1 MNWVHTCVQL
11 MKIRMGLTKITDE
24 DVSLVYFK
32 QQLNSEIVNI
42 YIHLDMEMMLFECCQ
57 ELC

>member
-11 MKIRMGLTKITDE
+11 MKIQMGLTKITDE

-32 QQLNSEIVNI
+32 QQLNSDIV
-42 YIHLDMEMMLFECCQ
+42 C
-57 ELC
+57 